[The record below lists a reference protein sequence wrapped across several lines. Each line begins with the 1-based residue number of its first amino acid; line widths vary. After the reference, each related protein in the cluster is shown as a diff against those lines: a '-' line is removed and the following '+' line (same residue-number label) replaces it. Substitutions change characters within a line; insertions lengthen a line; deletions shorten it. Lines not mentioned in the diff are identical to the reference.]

1 MPGAP
6 RRACRQCLCPDAA
19 GVTVCAMTTEGS
31 AAASARLPEDL
42 DQVLVDFRR
51 HLEAERGHSTHTVRA
66 YLADVAG
73 LLAEVAG
80 TGATGLDGLDLP
92 LLRSWLAR
100 MAAAGLA
107 RSTLARRASAARSFT
122 SWAVRTGR
130 LESDPALR
138 LRAPHPDRH
147 LPTVLRAEQAARLL
161 DLATVRAD
169 DGEPAHLRDRAA
181 LELLYGCGIRV
192 AELVGLD
199 VDDVDLDRRT
209 VRVLGKGARER
220 VVPFGVPAERAVRS
234 WLARGRP
241 RLATAASGPALLL
254 GVRGSR
260 WGTRQ
265 VRDVVHRLL
274 AELGDGTDAGPHAL
288 RHSAATH
295 LLDGGADLRA
305 VQELLGH
312 ASLATTQ
319 VYTHVSVERLRRSYD
334 RAHPRA

>member
-1 MPGAP
+1 
-6 RRACRQCLCPDAA
+6 
-19 GVTVCAMTTEGS
+19 MTTEVPA
-31 AAASARLPEDL
+31 AAASTRLPEDPRL
-42 DQVLVDFRR
+42 PEQLEQVLVDFRR
-51 HLEAERGHSTHTVRA
+51 HLEAERGRSTHTVRA

-73 LLAEVAG
+73 LLAEVAA

-107 RSTLARRASAARSFT
+107 RSTLARRASAARTFT

-130 LESDPALR
+130 LETDPALR

-161 DLATVRAD
+161 DLAAVRAD
-169 DGEPAHLRDRAA
+169 DGAPTHLRDRAA
-181 LELLYGCGIRV
+181 LELLYACGIRV

-199 VDDVDLDRRT
+199 VDDVELDRRT
-209 VRVLGKGARER
+209 LRVLGKGARER
-220 VVPFGVPAERAVRS
+220 VVPFGVPAERAVRG
-234 WLARGRP
+234 WLTRGRP

-254 GVRGSR
+254 GARGNR

-274 AELGDGTDAGPHAL
+274 ADLGDGTDAGPHAL

-295 LLDGGADLRA
+295 LLDGGADLRS